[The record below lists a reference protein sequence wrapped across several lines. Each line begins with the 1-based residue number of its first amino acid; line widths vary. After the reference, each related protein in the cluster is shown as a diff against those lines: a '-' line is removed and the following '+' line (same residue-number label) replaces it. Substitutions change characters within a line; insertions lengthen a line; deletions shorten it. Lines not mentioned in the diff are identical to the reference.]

1 MKGIRNV
8 VRVCKSWGSSSTE
21 ETWEQERLKIV
32 GQLQIHLL
40 CHLQSK
46 DFQSPIDFHPK
57 KSPEQTGW
65 FYLRALSL
73 QTLLNFLFFFLS
85 RLFLF
90 VPATLPE
97 KASRAKGIKIIQM
110 RQIFTDC
117 SRRKSCN
124 VQGFLFIKQR
134 LLTALAISH
143 ETRYLSRKGAM
154 VFGLKKI
161 SYFHLGLAD
170 IYV

>member
-1 MKGIRNV
+1 
-8 VRVCKSWGSSSTE
+8 
-21 ETWEQERLKIV
+21 
-32 GQLQIHLL
+32 
-40 CHLQSK
+40 
-46 DFQSPIDFHPK
+46 
-57 KSPEQTGW
+57 
-65 FYLRALSL
+65 
-73 QTLLNFLFFFLS
+73 
-85 RLFLF
+85 
-90 VPATLPE
+90 
-97 KASRAKGIKIIQM
+97 M